1 MPAKKPETGG
11 VTPVFDARQQNIF
24 KAGYSVNET
33 CEILP
38 FGPTK
43 IYDLIREG
51 RLKSVLLGKR
61 RIVLGYSIAKL
72 LIELEEEGL
81 KFSQSPN
88 PRAPRG
94 AVTEPDTLTGGK
106 SVTPPDL
113 EDLFEF
119 EHGEEAQRLN
129 ASGSERRD
137 EQLELQGGDDDGS

>member
-11 VTPVFDARQQNIF
+11 IAPAFDPRQWGVF

-51 RLKSVLLGKR
+51 RLKAVLCGKR
-61 RIVLGYSIAKL
+61 RIVLGVSIAEFL
-72 LIELEEEGL
+72 SELEREGL

-88 PRAPRG
+88 PRAPRAAAPEPEPFEMDG
-94 AVTEPDTLTGGK
+94 AG
-106 SVTPPDL
+106 
-113 EDLFEF
+113 
-119 EHGEEAQRLN
+119 
-129 ASGSERRD
+129 
-137 EQLELQGGDDDGS
+137 